1 MSQIQKVGNER
12 CIFTIILDISF
23 QSPHPVRKNQLDFLL
38 SHISKIELIILKIG
52 INQTNVTGRAT
63 TMNTYES
70 KSSDNSDTDE
80 RITSEL
86 DLKHLVPKLRYSY
99 SILEDNVSKVLLNDQ
114 RKIKVDDLIDSFR
127 DNFLFNK
134 SDANLLTRY
143 IYENNNN
150 SPLRRK

>member
-38 SHISKIELIILKIG
+38 SHISKIDPIILKIG

-99 SILEDNVSKVLLNDQ
+99 SILEDNVSKVLLNEQ

-127 DNFLFNK
+127 DNFLFKK

-143 IYENNNN
+143 IYENNSN